1 MSVKRSWLLLAGH
14 PFFLVILCQCK
25 LKKCEHGGGWE
36 RTDKK
41 IITQCKDKKCGD
53 EKDKIY
59 FFFEKKTAV
68 CPTII
73 SYKLK
78 TTANNTLRSCLAFAI
93 ADYDTFILSAGIYQ
107 FCFFLFV
114 KKEGE
119 DVPFFFVLFENFG
132 TIWNFC
138 SISNPVVFKF
148 GV

>member
-59 FFFEKKTAV
+59 SKVMDNHLFYDEMGLKKDTE
-68 CPTII
+68 
-73 SYKLK
+73 
-78 TTANNTLRSCLAFAI
+78 ANPKMPNW
-93 ADYDTFILSAGIYQ
+93 
-107 FCFFLFV
+107 
-114 KKEGE
+114 K
-119 DVPFFFVLFENFG
+119 
-132 TIWNFC
+132 
-138 SISNPVVFKF
+138 
-148 GV
+148 